1 MQQNIAYELGDIV
14 PVVVG
19 NFSTRG
25 CWLQR
30 PVEGDLRGK
39 QRFFKRASS
48 RRATNKLRMFRP

>member
-14 PVVVG
+14 QVISPL
-19 NFSTRG
+19 RG
-25 CWLQR
+25 CWLRR

-48 RRATNKLRMFRP
+48 RRATNKLRTFRP